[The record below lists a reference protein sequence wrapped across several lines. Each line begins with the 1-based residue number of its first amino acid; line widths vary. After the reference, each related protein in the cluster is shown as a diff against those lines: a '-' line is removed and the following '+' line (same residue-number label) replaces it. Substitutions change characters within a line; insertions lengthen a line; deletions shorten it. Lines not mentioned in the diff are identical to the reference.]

1 MGYLQTKEE
10 IIQEEVIKEV
20 TANIQNIQ
28 LEEIDDIN
36 EMWNKINKKKIINE
50 ATGKTIGKQKDHKE
64 IVDLMKNV
72 KYYSKIKRKL
82 TTKWVTEIPDTM
94 NKNVHMKEKKHMN
107 YLDRKESIV

>member
-36 EMWNKINKKKIINE
+36 EMWNKINKKK
-50 ATGKTIGKQKDHKE
+50 
-64 IVDLMKNV
+64 
-72 KYYSKIKRKL
+72 
-82 TTKWVTEIPDTM
+82 
-94 NKNVHMKEKKHMN
+94 
-107 YLDRKESIV
+107 